1 MATRVT
7 AIKLTAVNGKQV
19 RAGLRKLSEAARG
32 EVISDTLWAMGLFV
46 ETQAKLNITTWDL
59 IESGNLR
66 ASIHPNS
73 PDVDEKAARGS
84 ITIGTNVVYA
94 AIHEF
99 GGFIR
104 PRNARMLF
112 WTGKDGKTHAAHV
125 VHMPAKPYLRPA
137 VKDHLP
143 ELEQIAATTIMAMI
157 ARFGH
162 AR

>member
-1 MATRVT
+1 MSTTRVT

-19 RAGLRKLSEAARG
+19 RSKLRKLSDAARG
-32 EVISDTLWAMGLFV
+32 EVLSDTLWAMGLQV
-46 ETQAKLNITTWDL
+46 EAFAKINITTWDL

-73 PDVDEKAARGS
+73 PDVDEKASRGS

-104 PRNARMLF
+104 PVKARMLF

-125 VHMPAKPYLRPA
+125 VHMPAKPFLRPA
-137 VKDHLP
+137 VRDHIP
-143 ELEQIAATTIMAMI
+143 ELEQIAAATILSML
-157 ARFGH
+157 ARYSK
-162 AR
+162 